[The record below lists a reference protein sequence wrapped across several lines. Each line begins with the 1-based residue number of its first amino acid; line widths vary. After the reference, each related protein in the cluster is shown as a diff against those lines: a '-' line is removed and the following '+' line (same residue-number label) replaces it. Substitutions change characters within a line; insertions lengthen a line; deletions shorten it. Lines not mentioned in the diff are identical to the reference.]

1 MNLSSPPA
9 RRFFKLRLLAS
20 VASLA
25 GFCLCAGK
33 AWHPLAA
40 PAGFA
45 RSDAFTAG
53 EIHPPPG
60 NPNAEPTSG
69 AASDSAVFPPA
80 TGTGTPAPD
89 SADPATPPPLA
100 PTLVIDAGH
109 GGTDGGTVRGTMIE
123 KEWALKVALSLAEE
137 LKSRGHAV
145 DLIRTGDDYLPV
157 VERSA
162 LVNAFPRT
170 AMISIHFNADSSDAS
185 GIETWYSWP
194 KRPEVM
200 TQLHAAAGLSEE
212 AALPDEGMALAKAI
226 QSAVHEKTEARDRG
240 IKNRTDLAL
249 TSRCLCPAVLVEC
262 GFISNAEE
270 AKLIRESSYRL
281 KIVRGI
287 ADGYEAWLLNRP
299 GGSTAS
305 ATPAAGAEHRDQ
317 PVSGDAGAEH

>member
-20 VASLA
+20 VVSFA

-33 AWHPLAA
+33 AWHPLTA

-45 RSDAFTAG
+45 RSDAPPTV
-53 EIHPPPG
+53 EIHPVPG
-60 NPNAEPTSG
+60 NSGGDPVQGTPSEAGALTSATG
-69 AASDSAVFPPA
+69 APAAVTASPPA
-80 TGTGTPAPD
+80 A
-89 SADPATPPPLA
+89 AAVLA

-123 KEWALKVALSLAEE
+123 KEWTLKVALSLAEE
-137 LKSRGHAV
+137 LRNRGHSV
-145 DLIRTGDDYLPV
+145 ELIRTADDYLPV

-185 GIETWYSWP
+185 GVETWYSWP

-200 TQLHAAAGLSEE
+200 TQLHATAGLPED

-226 QSAVHEKTEARDRG
+226 QSAVHEKTDARDRG

-262 GFISNAEE
+262 GFISNTEE

-287 ADGYEAWLLNRP
+287 ADGYEAWLLSRP
-299 GGSTAS
+299 GGSAATN
-305 ATPAAGAEHRDQ
+305 TPAAGVEHRDQ